1 MLLDEELCLLD
12 EDFCLL
18 DEEFFFD
25 LESVTE
31 ELKIS
36 SSSSGT
42 LFGDLSSPQQ
52 AKNRD
57 KSRAGM
63 IVFFI
68 M

>member
-18 DEEFFFD
+18 DEELFFD

-31 ELKIS
+31 ELEIS

-42 LFGDLSSPQQ
+42 LFGDLSSPQL
-52 AKNRD
+52 AKNND
-57 KSRAGM
+57 KRSVKKA
-63 IVFFI
+63 VFFI

>member
-18 DEEFFFD
+18 DEELFFD
-25 LESVTE
+25 LESANE
-31 ELKIS
+31 ELETS
-36 SSSSGT
+36 SSSSGE
-42 LFGDLSSPQQ
+42 LGDLSSPQQ

-63 IVFFI
+63 IVFF
-68 M
+68 MM